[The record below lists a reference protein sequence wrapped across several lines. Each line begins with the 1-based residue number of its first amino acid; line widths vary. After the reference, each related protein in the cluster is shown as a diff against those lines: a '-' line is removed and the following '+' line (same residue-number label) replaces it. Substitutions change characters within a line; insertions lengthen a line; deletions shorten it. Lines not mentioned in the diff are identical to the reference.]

1 MSAHTFHIPV
11 LGVAY
16 SVDTPL
22 KVARF
27 GISSVM
33 SIIDDT
39 LLERL
44 RGHYEAER
52 GRPYLAIE
60 TRDEDARARRIT
72 AYLDMVD
79 DIVKDQVRAMKEEGF
94 VEGGDLRQY
103 FELLPDTSAVKAIYR
118 TMLASDDPQLVAR
131 LKEHLLSSVIPGS
144 LDVNIMTKI
153 DKANENRRGEP
164 LPVQFNDAHA
174 ALRGF
179 ANSRLESS
187 IVFSAG
193 MNPRL
198 YAYAATLD
206 GFAPRADGT
215 FAKRIII
222 KVSDFRSALIQ
233 GKFLA
238 KKGLWVSEYRIE
250 SGLNCGGH
258 AFATDGLLLGPIL
271 EEFRTRREELRDV
284 TSELFVQAMRTRGME
299 MDAAR
304 LPMEVTVQG
313 GVGTAS
319 EHDFLIRHYKVS
331 SVGWGSPFLLV
342 PEATNVDD
350 ETLEKLCHAGEAD
363 IYLSG
368 ISPLGVP
375 FNNLRNNAKDVEK
388 FQRVEDGRPG
398 SPCKKKF
405 LSFNT
410 EFTEKPVC
418 TASTGYIANKL
429 QELKE
434 RFLPAEEHRLEHD
447 TIVDKVCLCEGLI
460 ASALSR
466 HGMSLYKQSMA
477 ASICPGPNLAYY
489 SRRATLREM
498 VDHIYGRMN
507 LMTDPKRPNMFMK
520 ELSLYIDY
528 LQKKQDEHARQG
540 SNHTEAFFL
549 SFYESLCEG
558 IAYYKELIPQII
570 EEAEHVRERMREDL
584 AQLEARLHASFMVPA
599 GFMVP
604 AELV

>member
-1 MSAHTFHIPV
+1 
-11 LGVAY
+11 VAY

-33 SIIDDT
+33 SIMDDT

-52 GRPYLAIE
+52 GRPYVFIGDRE
-60 TRDEDARARRIT
+60 EDARARRIT
-72 AYLDMVD
+72 AYLDMVN
-79 DIVKDQVRAMKEEGF
+79 DIVHEQVRTMKEEGF
-94 VEGGDLRQY
+94 TDGGDLRKY
-103 FELLPDTSAVKAIYR
+103 FELLPETSSLKAVYL
-118 TMLASDDPQLVAR
+118 TMLGSDDPELIAR
-131 LKEHLLSSVIPGS
+131 LRRQLMTCVVPGS
-144 LDVNIMTKI
+144 MDVNIMTKI
-153 DKANENRRGEP
+153 DKANESRRGVP

-179 ANSRLESS
+179 ANSSIEGS

-198 YAYAATLD
+198 YSYAATLD
-206 GFAPRADGT
+206 GFAPREDGRFT
-215 FAKRIII
+215 KRIII

-233 GKFLA
+233 GKYLA
-238 KKGLWVSEYRIE
+238 KKSLWVSEYRIE

-271 EEFRTRREELRDV
+271 EEFRTRREELHDTAAALYTDAQR
-284 TSELFVQAMRTRGME
+284 ARGME
-299 MDAAR
+299 IDAAG
-304 LPMEVTVQG
+304 LPIDVTVQG
-313 GVGTAS
+313 GVGTTG
-319 EHDFLIRHYKVS
+319 EHDFLRRHYQVR

-350 ETLEKLCHAGEAD
+350 ETLEALCRAGESD

-388 FQRVEDGRPG
+388 QQRVDAGRPG

-405 LSFNT
+405 LMFNT
-410 EFTEKPVC
+410 EFTDKPVC

-429 QELKE
+429 RELKD
-434 RFLPAEEHRLEHD
+434 RCLPAEETRLAYD
-447 TIVDKVCLCEGLI
+447 NIVDKVCLCEGLI

-477 ASICPGPNLAYY
+477 ASVCPGPNLAYF

-498 VDHIYGRMN
+498 IDHIYGRMN
-507 LMTDPKRPNMFMK
+507 LVTDPKRPNMFMK
-520 ELSLYIDY
+520 ELGLYVDY
-528 LQKKQDEHARQG
+528 LQQKQDEHARQG
-540 SNHTEAFFL
+540 STHTEAFFL

-570 EEAEHVRERMREDL
+570 EEAECVRERMREDL
-584 AQLEARLHASFMVPA
+584 AQLEARLHACVVVPIVIA
-599 GFMVP
+599 
-604 AELV
+604 